1 MTVGELYVL
10 FGISTDA
17 SSFKNAEKALTG
29 LKSAAL
35 GFLSISALKSFTGFV
50 EHIAESAVHII
61 GTSQALGLSTR
72 ALQQWTYIA
81 KQSGSNVQQL
91 TQGVGMF
98 EKNLRAFAQ
107 GGGSKAFKQSMRDVH
122 LTAADAKNDLASE
135 DGVTGALMKVSKAF
149 KDMGNTGARGAIS
162 KGLFGARAANTITAD
177 LANGPEAIKEKLKRL
192 DALGGVIGDK
202 KLQDL
207 KKFNNSIQDLKTSL
221 SALATNV
228 VGALAPGFT
237 KMINA
242 ASKWIAENKDLIAG
256 AFSTAVKI
264 LGAAFSALGSI
275 ISWVGDTIKKAIGGD
290 DGATAI
296 LIGLA
301 TVIGGL
307 VVPALYAMIAPIVI
321 ALAPILAIAAVVAL
335 LYFGLQKLIKGW
347 GGIQKAAADAY
358 QWIMKKASEFG
369 DWVESIPGKI
379 VDAMAGVGRTIRDAF
394 GDALDWVKKK
404 AHDAWEAI
412 KRPFGGGDGGDSPH
426 ARAQVRSYAKQNPPT
441 VANARTGSSMVG
453 WAGGDK
459 SGGTGSVTEI
469 HQTNHIEINGVKNAE
484 QIPGKTFDALHRHA
498 ASGLALP

>member
-1 MTVGELYVL
+1 M
-10 FGISTDA
+10 FGITTDA

-35 GFLSISALKSFTGFV
+35 GFLSLSALKSFTGFI
-50 EHIAESAVHII
+50 EHIAETGTHVIALSHQFGISTKAVQEW
-61 GTSQALGLSTR
+61 G
-72 ALQQWTYIA
+72 YVA
-81 KQSGSNVQQL
+81 KQSGSNMNEF
-91 TQGVGMF
+91 GVAVSQI
-98 EKNLRAFAQ
+98 EKNLRMFSE
-107 GGGSKAFKQSMRDVH
+107 GKGSKEVIKTFHSMGLTQS
-122 LTAADAKNDLASE
+122 
-135 DGVTGALMKVSKAF
+135 GVA
-149 KDMGNTGARGAIS
+149 KDMAGPDGLNHVLFQVADYAHKAGDSIQTASSIQVVAGRRAKGFVADMARGSAALKEQI
-162 KGLFGARAANTITAD
+162 GHFRAM
-177 LANGPEAIKEKLKRL
+177 
-192 DALGGVIGDK
+192 GGVIGDK

-242 ASKWIAENKDLIAG
+242 ASKWIAENKELIAG

-296 LIGLA
+296 MIGLA

-369 DWVESIPGKI
+369 DWVESIPNKI

-459 SGGTGSVTEI
+459 SGGAGAVTEI